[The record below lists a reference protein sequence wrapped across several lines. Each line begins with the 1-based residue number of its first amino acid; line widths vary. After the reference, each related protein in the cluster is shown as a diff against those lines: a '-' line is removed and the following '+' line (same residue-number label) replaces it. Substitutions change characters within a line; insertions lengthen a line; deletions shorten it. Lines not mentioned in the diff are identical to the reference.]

1 GKTTLLRMIL
11 GDESPDDGTIEL
23 GENTR
28 IAYYDQ
34 RREDLDPEASL
45 LESISNQDWVIA
57 AGQRVHV
64 RSYLESFLFP
74 TVVHEQKV
82 RSLSGGERNRLLLAR
97 LLLQDANLLILD
109 EPTNDLDLVTLQV
122 LEAALA
128 DFPGCLL
135 VVTHDRYFL
144 DKLATG
150 LLVFEGDG
158 VVRRHEGGY
167 DLYRRL
173 REARLAAETERARP
187 APARAPRKAEP
198 PAPVGRKLSFRE
210 KQELDGIE
218 VAILA
223 AEEEK
228 ERLSA
233 ILSVSSFYVDTPEKV
248 AGVTE
253 AYRLASE
260 RVDQLYARWAE
271 LEEVSSAR

>member
-1 GKTTLLRMIL
+1 MIL
-11 GDESPDDGTIEL
+11 GETAPDEGTVEL

-28 IAYYDQ
+28 IAYFDQ
-34 RREDLDPEASL
+34 RREELDPDASL

-74 TVVHEQKV
+74 TGIHEQKV

-173 REARLAAETERARP
+173 REERLAAETERARP
-187 APARAPRKAEP
+187 APKKAPAKAER
-198 PAPVGRKLSFRE
+198 PAPAARRLSYRE
-210 KQELDGIE
+210 KQELEGME
-218 VAILA
+218 AAILA

-228 ERLSA
+228 ERFSSL
-233 ILSVSSFYVDTPEKV
+233 LSVSSLYVDTPEKV
-248 AGVTE
+248 AEVAE
-253 AYRLASE
+253 AFRQASE
-260 RVDQLYARWAE
+260 RVDRLYARWAE
-271 LEEVSSAR
+271 LEEAASAG